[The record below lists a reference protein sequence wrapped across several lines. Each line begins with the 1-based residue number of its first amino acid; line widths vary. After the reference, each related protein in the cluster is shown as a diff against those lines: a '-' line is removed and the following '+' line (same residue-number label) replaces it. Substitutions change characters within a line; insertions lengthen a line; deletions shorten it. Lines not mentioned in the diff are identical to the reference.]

1 MHASTTANGSPAVM
15 FEIMAIRPEVLQ
27 AFYSAVFG
35 WNYQVNSAGFA
46 YIHFPPSPP
55 AARPALGGI
64 GQADERIP
72 GNRKGITFYL
82 QVDCITDTLARIR
95 EHGGTEVMP
104 RTEADG
110 YAFGMFADPEHN
122 LAGLIEPFKA

>member
-1 MHASTTANGSPAVM
+1 MHASAPANRSPAVM
-15 FEIMAIRPEVLQ
+15 FEIMAIQPRVMQE
-27 AFYSAVFG
+27 FYSAVFG
-35 WNYQVNSAGFA
+35 WNFERNPEGFA

-72 GNRKGITFYL
+72 GNRKGVTFYL
-82 QVDCITDTLARIR
+82 QVDSIAGTLARIT
-95 EHGGTEVMP
+95 EHGGAEVMP

-122 LAGLIEPFKA
+122 LIGLIEPFKA